1 MRIYH
6 DMFKLFIMK
15 YLIQNIT
22 DLKKHK
28 FVLRLWLSESRVLE
42 YSLTSLKTI
51 IEKTKCPTI
60 RLYETVWNTKTYK
73 KKKPEHFTHVYTAWS
88 KYSHRQ
94 RGIKLQLSGLKHFT
108 CTCNFHEA
116 ALWNLRAKQL
126 LHTS

>member
-42 YSLTSLKTI
+42 YSMTSLITI
-51 IEKTKCPTI
+51 IEKKKCPTI
-60 RLYETVWNTKTYK
+60 RLYEIVWNTKTQ
-73 KKKPEHFTHVYTAWS
+73 E
-88 KYSHRQ
+88 KYNHIS
-94 RGIKLQLSGLKHFT
+94 
-108 CTCNFHEA
+108 
-116 ALWNLRAKQL
+116 WV
-126 LHTS
+126 

>member
-1 MRIYH
+1 MLIYH

-22 DLKKHK
+22 DLKKH
-28 FVLRLWLSESRVLE
+28 FVLKLWLSYSRVLE

-73 KKKPEHFTHVYTAWS
+73 KN
-88 KYSHRQ
+88 
-94 RGIKLQLSGLKHFT
+94 I
-108 CTCNFHEA
+108 
-116 ALWNLRAKQL
+116 
-126 LHTS
+126 